1 MKDYKLLLLFLIG
14 IGIFSCEDIIEVP
27 DISDQ
32 SVEILAPLD
41 NSQLDT
47 LNINFNWNFVEDAE
61 QYRFQIAEPSFMEAE
76 QFLVDELINEVDS
89 LNTGNNFN
97 YEFATD
103 GDYEWRVKALN
114 SAYETSYTTAGFN
127 INTQ

>member
-1 MKDYKLLLLFLIG
+1 MKNYKLLLFLIG
-14 IGIFSCEDIIEVP
+14 ISVFSCEEIIEVP

-32 SVEILAPLD
+32 SVEILAPLN
-41 NSQLDT
+41 NSQINN
-47 LNINFNWNFVEDAE
+47 LNINFNWNSLKNAE
-61 QYRFQIAEPSFMEAE
+61 QYRFQIADPNFIEAD
-76 QFLVDELINEVDS
+76 QILVDELINVVDS

-97 YEFATD
+97 YEFTTD

-114 SAYETSYTTAGFN
+114 SAYETPYTTAGFN